1 MRVIV
6 IGLGSM
12 GKRRV
17 RCLQRHGVQS
27 ICGFDLNLARGD
39 AVGLEYGIEVRKSL
53 ATADMENFDAVLI
66 CTPPDQHHTSMA
78 WAIEAGLPC
87 FIEASVIR
95 EPLPALRDRASEKNV
110 LLAPSCTLRFH
121 PAIRD
126 ITAIVRARKYGKI
139 CNFSYHCGQYLP
151 DWHPWEKVTD
161 YYVSNPLTGGAR
173 EIVPFELT
181 WMVDAFGWPVSAT
194 GLKMKTTDVGAPI
207 DDTYVALLRFED
219 FAGSLVVDVVARQ
232 ATRKLTLNFELASLS
247 WDWNEGIV
255 RIYESQEGRIVEMH
269 QPKSSSHVGY
279 HQNISEA
286 MYVDEIG
293 GFLSAIGGT
302 QEFSHS
308 IEADIRILELLESI
322 EASSDTLPTG
332 ISHS

>member
-1 MRVIV
+1 MRVMV

-17 RCLQRHGVQS
+17 RCLQHHRVKS
-27 ICGFDLNLARGD
+27 ICGFDMNLERGE
-39 AVGLEYGIEVRKSL
+39 AVGLEYGIEVRTSL
-53 ATADMENFDAVLI
+53 AAADLDGFDAVLI

-78 WAIEAGLPC
+78 WAIELGLPC
-87 FIEASVIR
+87 FIEACVIR
-95 EPLPALRDRASEKNV
+95 APLPALKDRASEKNV

-126 ITAIVRARKYGKI
+126 ITSIVRSRKYGKV

-161 YYVSNPLTGGAR
+161 YYVSSPLTGGAR

-181 WMVDAFGWPVSAT
+181 WIVDAFGWPVSAI

-207 DDTYVALLRFED
+207 DDTYLALLRFED

-247 WDWNEGIV
+247 WDWNEGV
-255 RIYESQEGRIVEMH
+255 VQIYESQSGRIREMH

-279 HQNISEA
+279 HQNISED

-293 GFLSAIGGT
+293 SFLAAISGAH
-302 QEFSHS
+302 EFSHS
-308 IEADIRILELLESI
+308 IEADIRILALLESI
-322 EASSDTLPTG
+322 EVFSNAVTTGASCS
-332 ISHS
+332 